1 MSFSAIKKVI
11 SMAFLIGMPFYMWP
25 LQQYTSEQKTQ
36 AVPAIII
43 TNQNERLL
51 NAASRGDLRNV
62 QASLER
68 GANSNATDSAGNS
81 ALMRAIINVR
91 PEVIDFL
98 LNYPGVDINIKDA
111 TGNSAV
117 VMAAFAGL
125 SQVVATLLG
134 KGADRQPLDDM
145 KVKEKLRSFIQGR
158 AMLVAPLESD
168 EARRLRSAFYR
179 TAYPQVL
186 RVLHE
191 YEGQLRSAIEQ
202 SVSLAYDWDA
212 QEKEKEQKEREQKTH
227 SAVGGQSEVVTSL
240 IQGYCGVPESSKVI
254 KFLDA
259 ARKGDAAQVKSLL
272 EEGIDPN
279 VRDAK
284 GVTALMYALA
294 NIPDDSHSAVSTT
307 YEQQKYAR
315 YYDVVKLLFDY
326 GANIADKDTQ
336 GNSAFSYVLQAKSPE
351 EVSLD
356 QQDQIRKR
364 IFSVLFGQTE
374 RDPRTLEWRTTR
386 GRDLNGQELEETAL
400 FSKQNQDFVE
410 RMRIAQLLLSAQ
422 DFKLPADEILLS
434 KAIGFHDWYMFKALL
449 AAGAYDP
456 QDLTTDRVIVMD
468 DPQFFRELTR
478 TYKQELL
485 DKDKKLAWRNIA
497 RLGNKNHMLEFF
509 TRLDQDLIAAAIN
522 NDTAAVYDA
531 LNRGAYPDAID
542 IVFGN
547 ATPLMYAAGNGNS
560 QIILALLR
568 FKADINLPN
577 ENGISPLMWAALM
590 HKPEAV
596 KLLLDQGAN
605 PDSTDNTGR
614 TFFAIAQTY
623 PHNSPVRK
631 AAEQLTACRALLL
644 AAAQGDE
651 NRVKELLVQDRSL
664 VNCHYQDSYPLAAAI
679 WGGNLGIVS
688 ELLQAG
694 ADPIGKKGLSN
705 LSRAI
710 LKENVAIVNA
720 LLQAGADPFVTEIT
734 DITPEDYVRAS
745 NNRDTISLIEQY
757 HRWRVAFFKALLDR
771 NQKQAFELFN
781 QSPVFVNARDQHGRT
796 PLRLALDN
804 QLWDIAHTLYTYGA
818 NINENFNEKEIT
830 PLMQAANQ
838 GNEQAVEF
846 LLGHKAAIDA
856 KDHRGLTALAYAAKA
871 DRSNI
876 VQLLLDAGTDLSLR
890 DYTGHD
896 VLEDVHNPALVKLI
910 TDTRTA
916 REHHAKYAAEL
927 KRTVDL
933 MRLKEQLDQEE
944 YEMSDLSQ
952 AGPVTSPSKRQRKE

>member
-1 MSFSAIKKVI
+1 MCFSAIKKVI
-11 SMAFLIGMPFYMWP
+11 SMAFLMGMPLYMWS
-25 LQQYTSEQKTQ
+25 LQQYAPEQKAQ

-51 NAASRGDLRNV
+51 TAAAQGDLRNV

-68 GANSNATDSAGNS
+68 GANSNAIDSAGNS

-111 TGNSAV
+111 TGSSAV

-145 KVKEKLRSFIQGR
+145 KVKEKLRLFIQGR
-158 AMLVAPLESD
+158 AKLVAPLESD
-168 EARRLRSAFYR
+168 EARRLHSAFYR

-186 RVLHE
+186 RVLHA

-202 SVSLAYDWDA
+202 GVSLAYGSNA
-212 QEKEKEQKEREQKTH
+212 EEKEKEREQKTH

-240 IQGYCGVPESSKVI
+240 IQGYCGVPESGKVI

-279 VRDAK
+279 ARDAK

-294 NIPDDSHSAVSTT
+294 NIPNDSHSAVPA
-307 YEQQKYAR
+307 EQKQQKYSR

-326 GANIADKDTQ
+326 GAGIADKDHLGQ
-336 GNSAFSYVLQAKSPE
+336 SAFSYIFRLKSPE
-351 EVSLD
+351 EVLLD
-356 QQDQIRKR
+356 QQDPIRKR
-364 IFSVLFGQTE
+364 IFTILIGQTE

-386 GRDLNGQELEETAL
+386 GRDLNEQELEETAL
-400 FSKQNQDFVE
+400 FSKQNQDFAE
-410 RMRIAQLLLSAQ
+410 RMRIVQLLLSAE
-422 DFKLPADEILLS
+422 DFKLPTDEVLLS
-434 KAIGFHDWYMFKALL
+434 KAIDFNDWYMFKALL

-456 QDLTTDRVIVMD
+456 QDLTTSRVIMKD

-478 TYKQELL
+478 TYNQERI
-485 DKDKKLAWRNIA
+485 DKDKKLAWRNFA
-497 RLGNKNHMLEFF
+497 RLENRNRMLEFF
-509 TRLDQDLIAAAIN
+509 NHLDQDLITAAKN
-522 NDTAAVYDA
+522 NDVAAVYDA
-531 LNRGAYPDAID
+531 LNRGAYPDALD
-542 IVFGN
+542 TAFGN
-547 ATPLMYAAGNGNS
+547 ATPLLYAAGSGNNRT
-560 QIILALLR
+560 ILALLR

-577 ENGISPLMWAALM
+577 EQGITPLMWAALV

-596 KLLLDQGAN
+596 KLLVEQGAN
-605 PDSTDNTGR
+605 ADSADNKGR
-614 TFFAIAQTY
+614 TFFTIAQTY

-631 AAEQLTACRALLL
+631 GAEQLTACRALLL

-651 NRVKELLVQDRSL
+651 NRVKELLAQDRSL

-679 WGGNLGIVS
+679 WGGNLGVVS
-688 ELLQAG
+688 LLLKEG
-694 ADPIGKKGLSN
+694 ADPIGQRGLSN

-720 LLQAGADPFVTEIT
+720 LLQAGADPFITEIT
-734 DITPEDYVRAS
+734 DITPEDYARAS
-745 NNRDTISLIEQY
+745 SNRDIIALIEQY
-757 HRWRVAFFKALLDR
+757 HRWRGAFFKAMLDR
-771 NQKQAFELFN
+771 NEKRAFELLN

-796 PLRLALDN
+796 PLRLALNN
-804 QLWDIAHTLYTYGA
+804 QLWDVAHALYTRGA
-818 NINENFNEKEIT
+818 NIDENFSEQEIT

-838 GNEQAVEF
+838 GNEQAVQF

-856 KDHRGLTALAYAAKA
+856 KDHQGLTALAYAAKA
-871 DRSNI
+871 DHSNI

-896 VLEDVHNPALVKLI
+896 VVEDVHNPALVKLI

-916 REHHAKYAAEL
+916 REQHAKYAAEL
-927 KRTVDL
+927 KRIVDL

-944 YEMSDLSQ
+944 YEMSDATQ
-952 AGPVTSPSKRQRKE
+952 ASPATSASKRQRKE